1 MSITQNVVI
10 IVYHQAKNQ
19 KAQACVSG
27 YAEMLNI
34 TVECEKIVKL
44 LGTWNVLK
52 TQTALNNVLFVLK

>member
-34 TVECEKIVKL
+34 MEYGIRDMECSEDTNGCK
-44 LGTWNVLK
+44 
-52 TQTALNNVLFVLK
+52 